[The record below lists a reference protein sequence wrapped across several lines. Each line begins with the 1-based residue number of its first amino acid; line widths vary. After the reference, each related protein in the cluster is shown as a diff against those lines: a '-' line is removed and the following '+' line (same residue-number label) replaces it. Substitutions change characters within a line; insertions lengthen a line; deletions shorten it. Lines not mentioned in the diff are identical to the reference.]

1 MCWIAGIFVCE
12 KFTHDAR
19 ISVIFCACRQTT
31 HYVKQKQ
38 QKKLQH
44 FDLKKKMNVSMA
56 FLPEGFPIQS
66 HLILQTQVQEQLTCI
81 SIVIHQSSRSTLS
94 MQTYPLSKT
103 VIIWFA

>member
-1 MCWIAGIFVCE
+1 
-12 KFTHDAR
+12 
-19 ISVIFCACRQTT
+19 
-31 HYVKQKQ
+31 
-38 QKKLQH
+38 
-44 FDLKKKMNVSMA
+44 MA

-103 VIIWFA
+103 VII